1 MSRHDIAGKKSSG
14 LHSSQDASD
23 IVADRREP
31 SDDPEAILA
40 EFVLAYWG
48 AEAGPYIL
56 RVVDTLTEAVRTC
69 PGGHANTLCRI
80 LDWTHIS
87 RLNHSPLP
95 GDDGEYPKP
104 WLNVSVVLDCA
115 ELLAQ
120 AVAATPAA
128 SKHRT
133 RVDVAKLPTYFALLY
148 LWNPTRAFAAAQ
160 QPERPWPVEST
171 AAEAFAEFERIYTGI
186 PSPGGDPS
194 QRRLNENG
202 LTLAVMKQE
211 VLNSSAW
218 AGRRSDLNSI

>member
-1 MSRHDIAGKKSSG
+1 MM
-14 LHSSQDASD
+14 
-23 IVADRREP
+23 REP
-31 SDDPEAILA
+31 TDDPDAILA

-48 AEAGPYIL
+48 AEAGPYIM
-56 RVVDTLTEAVRTC
+56 RVVDTLTAAVRTC

-115 ELLAQ
+115 ELLAR

-133 RVDVAKLPTYFALLY
+133 VHSFKHRRRRWRSPPHRIAWRLGACAAPSARSI
-148 LWNPTRAFAAAQ
+148 RA
-160 QPERPWPVEST
+160 PRRT
-171 AAEAFAEFERIYTGI
+171 A
-186 PSPGGDPS
+186 S
-194 QRRLNENG
+194 
-202 LTLAVMKQE
+202 
-211 VLNSSAW
+211 
-218 AGRRSDLNSI
+218 